1 MSRKQ
6 FHKNGEPRDERIYI
20 RVSRKEKETIVS
32 VAEARHAT
40 ISRTIIDLFHDAYL
54 QIEREREE
62 RDSPTVQELKRIRS
76 EIWHIGHNVNQI
88 ARLTNAELG
97 ATHEDTAIINANVD
111 RCNQLIAGLD
121 NLMSEER
128 RARHDAMIIGRYV
141 PDVESAG

>member
-1 MSRKQ
+1 MARKQ
-6 FHKNGEPRDERIYI
+6 FHINGELRSERIYI
-20 RVSRKEKETIVS
+20 RVSGKEKEMIAS
-32 VAEARHAT
+32 VAKARNAT
-40 ISRTIIDLFHDAYL
+40 ISRTFLDLFCDEYL
-54 QIEREREE
+54 RIEREQME

-76 EIWHIGHNVNQI
+76 EIWHIGHNINQI

-128 RARHDAMIIGRYV
+128 RA
-141 PDVESAG
+141 

>member
-20 RVSRKEKETIVS
+20 RVSRKEKETIAS

-76 EIWHIGHNVNQI
+76 EIWHIGHNINQI
-88 ARLTNAELG
+88 ARLTNTELG
-97 ATHEDTAIINANVD
+97 ATHEDVTAIRSQVD
-111 RCNQLIAGLD
+111 RCDRIIAGLD
-121 NLMSEER
+121 RLAALER
-128 RARHDAMIIGRYV
+128 EWRQ
-141 PDVESAG
+141 

>member
-1 MSRKQ
+1 MARKQ
-6 FHKNGEPRDERIYI
+6 FHINGEPRRERIYI
-20 RVSRKEKETIVS
+20 RVSRKEKEAIAS
-32 VAEARHAT
+32 VAKARDAT
-40 ISRTIIDLFHDAYL
+40 ISRTFLDLFRDEYL
-54 QIEREREE
+54 RIEREQME

-76 EIWHIGHNVNQI
+76 EIWHIGHNINQI

-128 RARHDAMIIGRYV
+128 RA
-141 PDVESAG
+141 

>member
-1 MSRKQ
+1 METAMARKQ
-6 FHKNGEPRDERIYI
+6 FHINGEPRRERIYI
-20 RVSRKEKETIVS
+20 RVSRKEKEAIAS
-32 VAEARHAT
+32 VAKARDAT
-40 ISRTIIDLFHDAYL
+40 ISRTFLDLFRDEYL
-54 QIEREREE
+54 RIEREQME

-76 EIWHIGHNVNQI
+76 EIWHIGHNINQI

-128 RARHDAMIIGRYV
+128 RA
-141 PDVESAG
+141 